1 MKKIS
6 FFIGVDISKATL
18 DVAILHSSEP
28 KSILHAVFP
37 NSKTG
42 ISSLLSWVR
51 KNTSK
56 NKTELMFCMEHTG
69 VYGLPLCSILSEK
82 GVLYSLIPALEIQR
96 SIGIQRGKNDK
107 TDSKSIAR
115 YAYLRRD
122 DIKINVIPD
131 KSLLKLRY
139 ILSQRDRI
147 IKAKVMFENSKEV
160 ERFCDNQAAKVLSK
174 ENRTIITFLKKRIE
188 HFDKLI
194 EQIITE
200 EPLMNSQ
207 FKLITSIPGIGLQI
221 AANIIAYT
229 QAFHLFDCPR
239 KFACYSGVAPFPY
252 QSGSSI
258 KGRTRVSHL
267 ANKKMK
273 SILSLGALQA
283 IRNDAEMKLYYRRKV
298 DQGKNKMLVLNA
310 VRNKLLQRIFA
321 VVKRETPYVKLAQ
334 HLA

>member
-6 FFIGVDISKATL
+6 FFIGVDISKSTL
-18 DVAILHSSEP
+18 DVAIINQDSPNSALHC
-28 KSILHAVFP
+28 VFS

-42 ISSLLSWVR
+42 ITSLLSWVR
-51 KNTSK
+51 KQTTR
-56 NKTELMFCMEHTG
+56 NKQDLMFCMEHTG
-69 VYGLPLCSILSEK
+69 VYGLPLCSVLSEK
-82 GVLYSLIPALEIQR
+82 GLLYSLIPALEIQR

-107 TDSKSIAR
+107 ADSKAIAK
-115 YAYLRRD
+115 YAYIRRD
-122 DIKINVIPD
+122 DIKITVMPD
-131 KSLLKLRY
+131 KALLKLRY

-160 ERFCDNQAAKVLSK
+160 ERFCDSTASKVLAR
-174 ENRTIITFLKKRIE
+174 ENKTIITFLKQRIE
-188 HFDKLI
+188 LFDKQIDKLI
-194 EQIITE
+194 SE
-200 EPLMNSQ
+200 EPLMSRQ
-207 FKLITSIPGIGLQI
+207 YKLITSIPGIGLQI

-229 QAFHLFDCPR
+229 QAFQLFDCPR

-273 SILSLGALQA
+273 SILSLGALLA
-283 IRNDAEMKLYYRRKV
+283 IRNDGEMRLYYQRKV

-321 VVKRETPYVKLAQ
+321 VVKRETPYVKLAL
-334 HLA
+334 HIA

>member
-6 FFIGVDISKATL
+6 FFIGVDISKTTL
-18 DVAILHSSEP
+18 DVSILHSLEP

-56 NKTELMFCMEHTG
+56 HKLELMFCMEHTG
-69 VYGLPLCSILSEK
+69 VYGLPLCSVLSEK
-82 GVLYSLIPALEIQR
+82 GILYSLIPALEIQR

-147 IKAKVMFENSKEV
+147 IRAKVMFENSKEV
-160 ERFCDNQAAKVLSK
+160 ERFCDTNAARVLSK
-174 ENRTIITFLKKRIE
+174 ENRTIITFLKKRID

-283 IRNDAEMKLYYRRKV
+283 IRNDAEMRHYYQRKV
-298 DQGKNKMLVLNA
+298 EQGKNKMLVLNA
-310 VRNKLLQRIFA
+310 VRNKLLQRVFA
-321 VVKRETPYVKLAQ
+321 VIKRETPYVKLAQ

>member
-6 FFIGVDISKATL
+6 FFIGVDISKSTL
-18 DVAILHSSEP
+18 DVTIINQDSPNSALHC
-28 KSILHAVFP
+28 VFP

-42 ISSLLSWVR
+42 ITSLLSWVR
-51 KNTSK
+51 KQASR
-56 NKTELMFCMEHTG
+56 NKQDLMFCMEHTG
-69 VYGLPLCSILSEK
+69 VYGLPLCSVLSEK
-82 GVLYSLIPALEIQR
+82 GLLYSLIPALEIQR

-107 TDSKSIAR
+107 SDSKAIAK
-115 YAYLRRD
+115 YACLRHDEIR
-122 DIKINVIPD
+122 ITTIPD

-147 IKAKVMFENSKEV
+147 VKAKVMFENSKEV
-160 ERFCDNQAAKVLSK
+160 ERFCDSNASKVLAK
-174 ENRTIITFLKKRIE
+174 ENKTIITFLKKRIE
-188 HFDKLI
+188 QFDKQL
-194 EQIITE
+194 EKIITE
-200 EPLMNSQ
+200 EPLMSKQ
-207 FKLITSIPGIGLQI
+207 YKLITSIPGIGLQI

-229 QAFHLFDCPR
+229 QAFQLFDCPR

-258 KGRTRVSHL
+258 KGRTKVSHL

-283 IRNDAEMKLYYRRKV
+283 IRNDAEIRLYYQRKV
-298 DQGKNKMLVLNA
+298 EQGKNKMLVLNA

-321 VVKRETPYVKLAQ
+321 IVKRQTPYVKLAL
-334 HLA
+334 HIA

>member
-18 DVAILHSSEP
+18 DVAILHCLEP

-37 NSKTG
+37 NSKAG

-51 KNTSK
+51 KSTTK
-56 NKTELMFCMEHTG
+56 NKMEIMFCMEHTG
-69 VYGLPLCSILSEK
+69 VYGLPLCSLLSEK
-82 GVLYSLIPALEIQR
+82 GILYSLIPALEIQR

-115 YAYLRRD
+115 YAYLRRE

-131 KSLLKLRY
+131 KALLKLRY

-147 IKAKVMFENSKEV
+147 IRAKVMFENSKEV
-160 ERFCDNQAAKVLSK
+160 ERFCDTNASKILSK
-174 ENRTIITFLKKRIE
+174 ENKTIITFLKKRIE

-194 EQIITE
+194 EHIITE
-200 EPLMNSQ
+200 EPLMNNQ

-258 KGRTRVSHL
+258 KGRTKVSHL

-283 IRNDAEMKLYYRRKV
+283 IRNDTEMKLYYQRKV
-298 DQGKNKMLVLNA
+298 EQGKNKMLVLNA

-334 HLA
+334 HIA

>member
-56 NKTELMFCMEHTG
+56 NKTELMFFMEHTG

>member
-1 MKKIS
+1 
-6 FFIGVDISKATL
+6 
-18 DVAILHSSEP
+18 
-28 KSILHAVFP
+28 
-37 NSKTG
+37 
-42 ISSLLSWVR
+42 
-51 KNTSK
+51 
-56 NKTELMFCMEHTG
+56 
-69 VYGLPLCSILSEK
+69 
-82 GVLYSLIPALEIQR
+82 
-96 SIGIQRGKNDK
+96 
-107 TDSKSIAR
+107 
-115 YAYLRRD
+115 
-122 DIKINVIPD
+122 
-131 KSLLKLRY
+131 
-139 ILSQRDRI
+139 
-147 IKAKVMFENSKEV
+147 MFENSKEV

-174 ENRTIITFLKKRIE
+174 ENRTIISFLKKRIE

-283 IRNDAEMKLYYRRKV
+283 IRNDAEMRHYYQRKV
-298 DQGKNKMLVLNA
+298 EQGKNKMLVLNA

-321 VVKRETPYVKLAQ
+321 VIKRETPYVKLAQ